1 LLKVYNATRH
11 WQSNQREAWL
21 ELGIEFVPDMSPG
34 TDSVSPNASA
44 EEISREVMATMQRVV
59 ASGAE
64 AVLTGGIT
72 SFSTLI
78 SIRAALLGLAVI
90 EPAVSGKDRKGD
102 PVITGVRDI
111 TDILVDHLTGRKI
124 TTEGDD
130 DADADGGTRRTRVAP

>member
-1 LLKVYNATRH
+1 MLKTYNATRH
-11 WQSNQREAWL
+11 WQTNQRQTWF

-34 TDSVSPNASA
+34 TDSVSPNAGA
-44 EEISREVMATMQRVV
+44 NEIDHEVMATMQRVV

-78 SIRAALLGLAVI
+78 SIRAVILGLRVI
-90 EPAVSGKDRKGD
+90 EPAVSGKDRGGN

-111 TDILVDHLTGRKI
+111 TDAIFSHLTGAKVTR
-124 TTEGDD
+124 EGDD
-130 DADADGGTRRTRVAP
+130 DADADGRTQR